1 MKLKFEYDFERI
13 IDDFVFLCFF
23 VGNDFLP
30 NLPSLKIREGAIDA
44 LIYLYKL
51 IIPSLDGY
59 LTDKGII
66 NFQRVEKLFEKLA
79 IIEEEFFKRQMNY
92 KQNFNHNRRDDKE
105 DSISKDFLILKTKE
119 DLKKLN
125 NNKDEVFIDDL
136 DLIIESKSFI

>member
-1 MKLKFEYDFERI
+1 MKFEYDFERI

-59 LTDKGII
+59 ITDKGII